1 MDWCTVTSMR
11 FLCYNIQYGYGWLQ
25 RMGWLGFMARSTRH
39 FPTVQRF
46 LKCVDA
52 DLVGLV
58 EVDSGSYRSGRQNQA
73 EILARQLGYAAVYRS
88 KYAEAGFGRHLPVL
102 NKQVNAILSRPPILR
117 KTFHE
122 LTHGFKRLVI
132 EVETEEV
139 TVFVAHLSLGN
150 LARRHQ
156 LHDLHDIVMARKK
169 PCILAGDFNF
179 LKGPWESKL
188 FLKASG
194 LTSANERGCASFP
207 SWAPLRELDYV
218 CYSDELKLDRFRMP
232 KVRLS
237 DHLPIVCDFTLH

>member
-1 MDWCTVTSMR
+1 MDCCTVKSMR

-58 EVDSGSYRSGRQNQA
+58 EVDSGSYRSGSQNQA
-73 EILARQLGYAAVYRS
+73 EILARELGYAAAYRS
-88 KYAEAGFGRHLPVL
+88 KYAETGLGRHLPVL
-102 NKQVNAILSRPPILR
+102 NKQVNAILSRPPILH
-117 KTFHE
+117 KKFHE
-122 LTHGFKRLVI
+122 LNYGFKRLVI

-139 TVFVAHLSLGN
+139 TVFVAHLSLGTR
-150 LARRHQ
+150 ARRRQ
-156 LHDLHDIVMARKK
+156 LLDLHDLVMARNK

-179 LKGPWESKL
+179 LSGPWESKL

-194 LTSANERGCASFP
+194 LTSVNTEGWASFP

-218 CYSDELKLDRFRMP
+218 CYSQELKLERFRMP
-232 KVRLS
+232 NVRLS
-237 DHLPIVCDFTLH
+237 DHLPLVCDFTLL